1 MIVSLR
7 DIKAIFFFSLD
18 GCFSAG
24 FLMVSE
30 TASFFQLLQPVLE
43 QNPEASELQK
53 ILH

>member
-7 DIKAIFFFSLD
+7 DVKAIFFFPFD
-18 GCFSAG
+18 VCFSAG

-53 ILH
+53 ILR

>member
-1 MIVSLR
+1 MISFTKGR
-7 DIKAIFFFSLD
+7 KSNFFFPLD

-53 ILH
+53 ILC